1 MYSIIQNL
9 AQSEQQYFCPSGW
22 RLRESQATH
31 TITCCIYAHRLV
43 LQPSCHFLYI
53 VSLYIIIISNHML
66 FFLQNKMDQ
75 KMFQRFSS
83 LVDIAMRMHKKL
95 RTKHAFSVLFAL
107 SCNALL
113 YVYRL
118 EHTSRNS
125 CTVILDARSQGAIVS
140 FLYLPLSFTK
150 CHI

>member
-1 MYSIIQNL
+1 
-9 AQSEQQYFCPSGW
+9 
-22 RLRESQATH
+22 
-31 TITCCIYAHRLV
+31 
-43 LQPSCHFLYI
+43 
-53 VSLYIIIISNHML
+53 
-66 FFLQNKMDQ
+66 
-75 KMFQRFSS
+75 MFQRFSS

-150 CHI
+150 CHIYNGLLSFHGEKCMLIPRSACLATAVSEPYWGAELRFYSSTSLTLRWTSSSRPCFRWPPCRLQSADDEAMQH